1 MYLSRTAIALLLVAT
16 LIGGA
21 TYAQEDA
28 ARGKIITVGEDRIVV
43 AVHDGGQM
51 TFEVANVKDGDQWV
65 KDRAQIAQI
74 QALRKDQTVEVRFRR
89 GDGGH
94 LFIAQLTAGPAD
106 QARQGF
112 VAGKVITT
120 GEGRVVIASDEGG
133 QMTLEPSWIRRQ
145 GKYDR
150 DPFHMLFG
158 EGLKAG
164 DEVIAMW
171 ELDEGTHYIIRGISK
186 VDPAGQALALVL
198 MQAQLRETYQQIN
211 QLQNQINELQNMLR
225 KALEPKPAQ

>member
-1 MYLSRTAIALLLVAT
+1 MHLPRVAIALLLIAA
-16 LIGGA
+16 LIGGVA
-21 TYAQEDA
+21 YAQEDV

-43 AVHDGGQM
+43 AVHDQGQM
-51 TFEVANVKDGDQWV
+51 TFEVASVKDGDQWV
-65 KDRAQIAQI
+65 KDRAQMAQI
-74 QALRKDQTVEVRFRR
+74 QALQKDQMVEVKFTR

-94 LFIAQLTAGPAD
+94 LFIAQLAAGPAD

-112 VAGKVITT
+112 VTGKVITT
-120 GEGRVVIASDEGG
+120 GEGRVVVASEEGG

-145 GKYDR
+145 GKFQR
-150 DPFHMLFG
+150 DPFHELFG
-158 EGLKAG
+158 QGVKAG

-171 ELDEGTHYIIRGISK
+171 ELDEGTHYVIRGISK
-186 VDPAGQALALVL
+186 IDPAGQALALVL

-211 QLQNQINELQNMLR
+211 QLQNQINDLQNMLR